1 MSIKVLFFGGIAD
14 KLGQRSLDVPAE
26 EGLSLA
32 ELIQRVGCEAYLP
45 FLVAV
50 NQEQI
55 NDEQQRIHAGDEVAI
70 MPPFSGG

>member
-1 MSIKVLFFGGIAD
+1 MIKILFFGGIAD
-14 KLGQRSLDVPAE
+14 KLGHRSLDMPAQ
-26 EGLSLA
+26 EGLKLVDILQS
-32 ELIQRVGCEAYLP
+32 VGCEPFRP

-55 NDEQQRIHAGDEVAI
+55 NDEQQLIHAGDEVAI